1 MLESGI
7 YKIAN
12 RLNGKCYVGSAVNI
26 KRRWT
31 EHKAYL
37 RGKYH
42 HSKHLQRA
50 WNMHG
55 EDAFCFEVIEFAESS
70 ELIEREQHW
79 IDVLH
84 AYGKDGY
91 NVSPKAGSSLG
102 IKRSDETRKRISQ
115 AKLGSIPWNAGQKT
129 GPQSPE
135 LVKRRIDP
143 LRGVSRPDEVKGKIS
158 EVHKASGHKPSAQA
172 IAKSAEVRRR
182 NAELRRL
189 GLLPPLYDAERRQAV
204 GQAISAAKQAA
215 KQRRLAESLL
225 NT

>member
-1 MLESGI
+1 MLQSGI
-7 YKIAN
+7 YKIVNQAS
-12 RLNGKCYVGSAVNI
+12 GKCYVGSAVNI
-26 KRRWT
+26 KRRWS

-42 HSKHLQRA
+42 HSQHLQRA
-50 WNMHG
+50 WDLHG
-55 EDAFCFEVIEFAESS
+55 EDAFCFEVIEFVETLK
-70 ELIEREQHW
+70 LIEREQHW

-84 AYGKDGY
+84 AYGKSGY

-102 IKRSDETRKRISQ
+102 IKRSDETRQRISQ
-115 AKLGSIPWNAGQKT
+115 AKKGFVPWNAGQKT
-129 GPQSPE
+129 GPQPPE

-158 EVHKASGHKPSAQA
+158 GAHIASGHKPNVNA
-172 IAKSAEVRRR
+172 IEKSAEVRRR

-189 GLLPPLYDAERRQAV
+189 GLLPPLYDAERKKAV

-215 KQRRLAESLL
+215 KQRRIAGSLL
-225 NT
+225 NQ